1 MKKSLKILIVLIV
14 VLCLSGCG
22 EKEKYVECIS
32 ITPKDLN
39 APNDNIYANEI
50 VGRLMY
56 YAKNNTI
63 ERMQIEEIV
72 PLSKITD
79 KKLEELTEEDKTYI
93 KQYIDGFHD
102 GYNIDGV
109 PFTVSKSYTL
119 SDPIIVTEVHDIN
132 DISSEEKD
140 KLMKKDFYDLRKHIE
155 DNSEFNIYCRTVKE
169 WK

>member
-72 PLSKITD
+72 PLSRITD
-79 KKLEELTEEDKTYI
+79 KKLEELTDEDKQNI
-93 KQYIDGFHD
+93 KEYIDNFHN
-102 GYNIDGV
+102 GYN
-109 PFTVSKSYTL
+109 FSVSKSYTL

-132 DISSEEKD
+132 DISSEEKEN
-140 KLMKKDFYDLRKHIE
+140 LTKKDFYDLRKQIE
-155 DNSEFNIYCRTVKE
+155 DKAEFNIYCRTVKE